1 MASNGIKMGWFRPQI
16 IPQLNQDFVLNPVV
30 TGDSKVPQASSTAPW
45 NRWDPLRVSL
55 GGVETDEFRGDS
67 FQEPPF
73 FDAFGGLTWP

>member
-30 TGDSKVPQASSTAPW
+30 TGDSKVPQASFDSTLE
-45 NRWDPLRVSL
+45 PLGSSSRLL

>member
-1 MASNGIKMGWFRPQI
+1 M
-16 IPQLNQDFVLNPVV
+16 IPTPNHPPVKPRLR
-30 TGDSKVPQASSTAPW
+30 TEPRGDGGFQGAPGVFDSTLEPLGSSS
-45 NRWDPLRVSL
+45 RLL